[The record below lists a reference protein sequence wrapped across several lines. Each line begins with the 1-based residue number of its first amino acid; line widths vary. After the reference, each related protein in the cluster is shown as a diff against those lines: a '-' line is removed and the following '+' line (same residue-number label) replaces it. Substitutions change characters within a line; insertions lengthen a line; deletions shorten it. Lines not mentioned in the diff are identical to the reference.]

1 MDTIPQDI
9 INFKP
14 TALVRQP
21 LTPSV
26 WELITTIAPIIHQS
40 RLFGVNSPEQAA
52 AIMLKGHELG
62 LGLAASFEY
71 INVIQGKPALSPRGA
86 LALVLAS
93 GLLTDMHIDEQP
105 GRCTATMQ
113 RGPITY
119 AVTWT
124 LDDAK
129 KAGIIKPDGAWT
141 TYQAN
146 MLRWRAIGFVLDVL
160 FPDIIG
166 GLKRADEF
174 GAPIDNDGNVLIVA
188 TAPEFEAEP
197 VP

>member
-1 MDTIPQDI
+1 MDTIAQDI
-9 INFKP
+9 IYHNP
-14 TALVRQP
+14 IARTRP
-21 LTPSV
+21 ELTLTT
-26 WELITTIAPIIHQS
+26 WQLITTIAPIIHQS
-40 RLFGVNSPEQAA
+40 RLFGVNSPEQAS

-71 INVIQGKPALSPRGA
+71 INVIQNKPTLSPRGA

-124 LDDAK
+124 IEDAK

-160 FPDIIG
+160 FPDITG

-174 GAPIDNDGNVLIVA
+174 GAPIDNDGNVLVVA
-188 TAPEFEAEP
+188 TAPEHEAET
-197 VP
+197 VS